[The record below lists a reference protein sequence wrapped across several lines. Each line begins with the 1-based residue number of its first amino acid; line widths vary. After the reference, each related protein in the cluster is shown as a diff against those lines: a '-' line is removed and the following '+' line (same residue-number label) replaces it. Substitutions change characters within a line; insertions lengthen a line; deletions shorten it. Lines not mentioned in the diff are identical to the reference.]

1 MCPGAAL
8 PNVGGMSTAL
18 VTGASRGLGRALA
31 SGLAGAGFD
40 LVIDARDAAALDAA
54 AGALRASGVSV
65 TAVPGDVTDPAHR
78 AALIAACAGRL
89 DVLVNNAGTLGAS
102 PLPAL
107 ADYPADELRAAF
119 EANVIAPIALTQLA
133 LPLLRASG
141 GAVLNITSDAAVE
154 AYAGWGGYGAAKAAL
169 EQASNVLAAEE
180 LGVRVWWADPGDLR
194 TDMHQLAFPGEDI
207 SDRPEPA
214 SVVPAFVRLVSE
226 RLPSGRY
233 RAAHLMPRE
242 PVSS

>member
-1 MCPGAAL
+1 MNNP
-8 PNVGGMSTAL
+8 TAL
-18 VTGASRGLGRALA
+18 ITGASRGLGRALA
-31 SGLAGAGFD
+31 AGLAREGFD
-40 LVIDARDAAALDAA
+40 LIIDARDRAALDAA
-54 AGALRASGVSV
+54 AGALRPAGPAAQRPGSRAV
-65 TAVPGDVTDPAHR
+65 TAIPGDVTDPLHR
-78 AALIAACAGRL
+78 SALVDAAGGRL
-89 DVLVNNAGTLGAS
+89 DLLVNNAGTLGAS

-107 ADYPADELRAAF
+107 ADYPVAELRAAF

-180 LGVRVWWADPGDLR
+180 LAVRVWWADPGDLR
-194 TDMHQLAFPGEDI
+194 TDMHQAAFPGEDI

-214 SVVPAFVRLVSE
+214 SVVPAFVRLVTE

-233 RAAHLMPRE
+233 RASHLL
-242 PVSS
+242 PVTS

>member
-1 MCPGAAL
+1 MNTPIA
-8 PNVGGMSTAL
+8 VI
-18 VTGASRGLGRALA
+18 TGASRGLGRALA
-31 SGLAGAGFD
+31 DGLAREGYA
-40 LVIDARDAAALDAA
+40 LIIDARAAAALDAA
-54 AGALRASGVSV
+54 AAALRAAGGTV

-78 AALIAACAGRL
+78 AALLDAARQAGRCDL
-89 DVLVNNAGTLGAS
+89 LVNNAGTLGAS

-107 ADYPADELRAAF
+107 ADYPPDELRAAF
-119 EANVIAPIALTQLA
+119 EANAIAPIALTQLL

-180 LGVRVWWADPGDLR
+180 LAIRVWWADPGDLR
-194 TDMHQLAFPGEDI
+194 TDMHQRAFPGEDI
-207 SDRPEPA
+207 SDRPLPS
-214 SVVPAFVRLVSE
+214 SVTPAFVRLVTE

-233 RAAHLMPRE
+233 RAAHLMPAAR
-242 PVSS
+242 